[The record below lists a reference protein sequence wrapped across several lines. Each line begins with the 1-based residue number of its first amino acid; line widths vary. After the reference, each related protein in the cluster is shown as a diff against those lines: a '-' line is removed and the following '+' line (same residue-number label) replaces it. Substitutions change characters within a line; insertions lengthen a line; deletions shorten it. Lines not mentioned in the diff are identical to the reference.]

1 VAEEHGSSSPHRFR
15 LPWALPAQQV
25 ARRDH
30 AASPLLWR
38 ETLRSRLLVFA
49 VVFAVWTIGIE
60 ARLFYL
66 QVLEH
71 ADMVARAENQQ
82 RRTIDAIA
90 PRGDIYDRFGQI
102 LAYSADAE
110 TIGADPTHVEDP
122 EKAARALCAVLDCTP
137 ESRRDLARKLGRKQ
151 NATGK
156 PIQYISIARQI
167 SPTLGRRVADLE
179 LPGVIVL
186 RETRRYYPNRALGA
200 NFLGYVG
207 TDNEG
212 LGGLEA
218 KFDSRIRGR
227 NGRIFFMADGRQ
239 RAMGIR
245 EEQPATPGDSI
256 ELTIDETLQHIADR
270 ELRAG
275 VEQYNAKAGM
285 AIVMDPHTGE
295 ILALSNYPTFNP
307 NDFGSST
314 GYDRANR
321 AVQHVYEPGSTFK
334 LITAAAAIEE
344 RVLKTTDMIDCAPG
358 FIRVPGRGR
367 PVYDVHP
374 YGPLSFEDVI
384 VKSSNVGAIKAV
396 QQIGIERMSIYVKR
410 FGFGQILS
418 SDFGGQSRGIVW
430 SADQLDESGLAS
442 ISMGYQIGVTPIQM
456 AAAVSSIANGG
467 TLYEPR
473 MIRAFAA
480 GGRREAVPAKVV
492 RRTVSPETAATLT
505 GIMEQVVE
513 RGTAKAARIDGYTIA
528 GKTGTAAKVIDGA
541 YSKTDYNV
549 SFVGFAP
556 SRKPALAVVVVIDT
570 PRAEVTSY
578 GGTIA
583 APIFKRIAE
592 ASLRHL
598 GVGPNLN
605 APPPVLVTRNDDRRA
620 IQPALATLG
629 PERVIAPARMGMMPD
644 LRGLSAR
651 DAVQA
656 LGRIGMRAV
665 LTGDGFVVS
674 QEPEAHSAL
683 VPGDAV
689 QLKLGRRPPGPP
701 AGDPHQ

>member
-1 VAEEHGSSSPHRFR
+1 MAEEHDSSGPQRFR
-15 LPWALPAQQV
+15 LPWTLPAQQV
-25 ARRDH
+25 TRRDH

-49 VVFAVWTIGIE
+49 AVFAVWTIGIE

-66 QVLEH
+66 QVWEH
-71 ADMVARAENQQ
+71 TDMVARAENQQ
-82 RRTIDAIA
+82 RRTIPAIA

-110 TIGADPTHVEDP
+110 TIGADPTQIEDP
-122 EKAARALCAVLDCTP
+122 EATARALCAVLDCTP
-137 ESRRDLARKLGRKQ
+137 NLRKDLTRKLGRKLT
-151 NATGK
+151 ADGK
-156 PIQYISIARQI
+156 QIQYTLVARQI
-167 SPTLGRRVADLE
+167 SPTLGRRVADLD

-186 RETRRYYPNRALGA
+186 RETRRYYPNRTLGA
-200 NFLGYVG
+200 GLLGYVG
-207 TDNEG
+207 IDNEG

-218 KFDSRIRGR
+218 KFESRIRGR
-227 NGRIFFMADGRQ
+227 DGRVLFMTDGRR
-239 RAMGIR
+239 RALAVR
-245 EEQPATPGDSI
+245 AEQPATPGDSI
-256 ELTIDETLQHIADR
+256 ELTIDQTLQHIADR

-285 AIVMDPHTGE
+285 AIIMDPHTGE

-307 NDFGSST
+307 NDFGSSK

-344 RVLKTTDMIDCAPG
+344 RVLKTSDMIDCAPG
-358 FIRVPGRGR
+358 FIRIPGRGR

-374 YGPLSFEDVI
+374 YGLLSFEDVI

-410 FGFGQILS
+410 FGFGQVLS
-418 SDFGGQSRGIVW
+418 PDFNGQSRGIVW
-430 SADQLDESGLAS
+430 PAEQLDQSGLAS
-442 ISMGYQIGVTPIQM
+442 MSMGYQISVTPMQM

-473 MIRAFAA
+473 MVRAFI
-480 GGRREAVPAKVV
+480 GNGRRESVPARVV

-513 RGTAKAARIDGYTIA
+513 RGTAKAAKIDGYTIA
-528 GKTGTAAKVIDGA
+528 GKTGTAGKVIDGV

-549 SFVGFAP
+549 SFVGFVP
-556 SRKPALAVVVVIDT
+556 SRKPAFAVVVVIDT
-570 PRAEVTSY
+570 PRADVTSY

-598 GVGPNLN
+598 GVAPNLN
-605 APPPVLVTRNDDRRA
+605 APPPVLVTRTDDRRA
-620 IQPALATLG
+620 IQPARAILA
-629 PERVIAPARMGMMPD
+629 PERIIAPARMGVMPD

-651 DAVQA
+651 AAVQA
-656 LGRIGMRAV
+656 LGRIGMRPV
-665 LTGDGFVVS
+665 LDGDGFVLS
-674 QEPEAHSAL
+674 QDPEADSVL

-689 QLKLGRRPPGPP
+689 QLKLGRRRPGPP
-701 AGDPHQ
+701 AGDPQQ

>member
-1 VAEEHGSSSPHRFR
+1 MAEEHGSSSLRRFK
-15 LPWALPAQQV
+15 LPWTSPAQRV

-30 AASPLLWR
+30 AAAPLLWR

-49 VVFAVWTIGIE
+49 AVFVLWTIGIE

-66 QVLEH
+66 QVWQH
-71 ADMVARAENQQ
+71 ADMVTRAENQQ
-82 RRTIDAIA
+82 RRTIAAVA
-90 PRGDIYDRFGQI
+90 PRGDIYDRSGQI

-110 TIGADPTHVEDP
+110 TIGADPTLVQDP
-122 EKAARALCAVLDCTP
+122 EATAWALCGVLDCTA
-137 ESRRDLARKLGRKQ
+137 EARRDLARKLGRKQ
-151 NATGK
+151 TAGGTQ
-156 PIQYISIARQI
+156 IQYTYVAQQV
-167 SPTLGRRVADLE
+167 SPTLGRRVAELD
-179 LPGVIVL
+179 LPGVIVM

-207 TDNEG
+207 IENKG
-212 LGGLEA
+212 LGGIEA

-227 NGRIFFMADGRQ
+227 DGRVLFMTDGHQ
-239 RAMGIR
+239 RAMAVR
-245 EEQPATPGDSI
+245 EEQPATPGESI

-285 AIVMDPHTGE
+285 AIIMDPHTGE

-307 NDFGSST
+307 NDFGGSQPNA
-314 GYDRANR
+314 RANR

-344 RVLKTTDMIDCAPG
+344 RVLETTDMIDCAPG

-374 YGPLSFEDVI
+374 YGLLSFEDVI

-410 FGFGQILS
+410 FGFGQVLS
-418 SDFGGQSRGIVW
+418 PDFSGQSAGIVW
-430 SADQLDESGLAS
+430 PADKLDQSGLAS
-442 ISMGYQIGVTPIQM
+442 MSMGYQVSVTPMQM

-473 MIRAFAA
+473 MVRAFI
-480 GGRREAVPAKVV
+480 GNGRREAVPAKVV
-492 RRTVSPETAATLT
+492 RRTVSPETASTLT

-513 RGTAKAARIDGYTIA
+513 RGTAKAARIEGYTIA
-528 GKTGTAAKVIDGA
+528 GKTGTAAKSIPGG
-541 YSKTDYNV
+541 YSNTDYNV
-549 SFVGFAP
+549 SFVGFVP
-556 SRKPALAVVVVIDT
+556 SRKPAFAVVVVIDT
-570 PRAEVTSY
+570 PRSDVTSY

-605 APPPVLVTRNDDRRA
+605 APPPVLVTRQDDRRA
-620 IQPALATLG
+620 IQPARAILG
-629 PERVIAPARMGMMPD
+629 PDRIIAPARMGVMPD

-651 DAVQA
+651 DAVQV
-656 LGRIGMRAV
+656 LGRIGMRA
-665 LTGDGFVVS
+665 LLDGNGFVVS
-674 QEPEAHSAL
+674 QEPEADTAL

-701 AGDPHQ
+701 AGEPER